1 MLGTI
6 GTGVSRVF
14 SSEERASWLLK
25 FGRTGGS
32 YKILH
37 TPSVRISLLTL
48 LLSVLLSWV
57 KTVRTHRRDSQGS
70 SRVKEKTLFLGALY
84 VGFFVVGNIPMREAA
99 NGADDAREYV
109 YSI

>member
-6 GTGVSRVF
+6 GTGVNLVF

-25 FGRTGGS
+25 LGRTGGS

-37 TPSVRISLLTL
+37 TPSVRIRLLTL
-48 LLSVLLSWV
+48 LLSVLLRWV
-57 KTVRTHRRDSQGS
+57 KTVQTHRRDCQGS
-70 SRVKEKTLFLGALY
+70 SRVKEDTLSRSIVRWL
-84 VGFFVVGNIPMREAA
+84 FVVGNIPMREAA